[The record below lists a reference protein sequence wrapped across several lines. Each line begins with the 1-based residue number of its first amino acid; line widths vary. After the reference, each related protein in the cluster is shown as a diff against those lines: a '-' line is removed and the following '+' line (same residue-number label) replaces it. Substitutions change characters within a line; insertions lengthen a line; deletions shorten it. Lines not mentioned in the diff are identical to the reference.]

1 MVLCMSLVAAIRANP
16 YWRRIGAA
24 FAAASL
30 ASSCAVGP
38 NYHRPDAHI
47 PANYAVQATRPV
59 TAESKTASDGA
70 AAVDYGSWWHAFHD
84 KELESLIDRAIKAN
98 PDIQIALDHLQA
110 ARTFEIAIV
119 GAALPDAEG
128 SAGVGRGTGS
138 DLTRGRAAQNLR
150 SADTTSG
157 LQHINVLAGFD
168 STWELDLFGKYR
180 REILAAKADYRATVA
195 QRNAV
200 LVSVIAD
207 VARAYVDLRGF
218 QMRAAV
224 LHSAMGVLQESAR
237 IVNERYQ
244 RGITNELDVTLANR
258 ELAVLQSQVAPVDS
272 QVSAAEYTIATLLG
286 QYPEDL
292 LAELQPAAMI
302 PAAPAV
308 AQTGL
313 PVELL
318 RRRPEILQAEQELAG
333 ATARIGVATANL
345 FPQVGITAA
354 IGYQRQGLGASPVVG
369 QHIWSAGAG
378 AVWPLLDFGALD
390 AQVEIAN
397 LRTKA
402 LLVSYRRTIQDAVKD
417 VDTTWNSYG
426 AQQQRLGKLGDA
438 LVASQRAVTLA
449 SERYERGLTDFLN
462 VVDAQ
467 RQEYDIEEQYTDA
480 QVGTDEQF
488 IALYRSLGGGWE
500 NYQNLPPAY
509 FPKPAVVAEFLRV
522 LNPGNPLK

>member
-1 MVLCMSLVAAIRANP
+1 
-16 YWRRIGAA
+16 
-24 FAAASL
+24 
-30 ASSCAVGP
+30 
-38 NYHRPDAHI
+38 
-47 PANYAVQATRPV
+47 
-59 TAESKTASDGA
+59 
-70 AAVDYGSWWHAFHD
+70 
-84 KELESLIDRAIKAN
+84 
-98 PDIQIALDHLQA
+98 
-110 ARTFEIAIV
+110 
-119 GAALPDAEG
+119 
-128 SAGVGRGTGS
+128 
-138 DLTRGRAAQNLR
+138 
-150 SADTTSG
+150 
-157 LQHINVLAGFD
+157 
-168 STWELDLFGKYR
+168 
-180 REILAAKADYRATVA
+180 
-195 QRNAV
+195 
-200 LVSVIAD
+200 
-207 VARAYVDLRGF
+207 
-218 QMRAAV
+218 MRAAV
-224 LHSAMGVLQESAR
+224 LHGAMGVLQESAR

-302 PAAPAV
+302 PAAPGV

-449 SERYERGLTDFLN
+449 NERYERGLTDFLN

-480 QVGTDEQF
+480 QVSTDEQF

-509 FPKPAVVAEFLRV
+509 FPKPAVVAEFRRV